1 MEGATSWVSGLPR
14 EGAGQEWRA
23 LDPSVGCF
31 LLQPWTLD
39 WFSLLPFLTSS
50 YGPPSHVI
58 DSYRIPYLL
67 FRICPEEKL
76 YLRLKREFIML

>member
-1 MEGATSWVSGLPR
+1 MEGATSWVSGLPW
-14 EGAGQEWRA
+14 EEAGQEWRA

-31 LLQPWTLD
+31 LLQPWTLGC
-39 WFSLLPFLTSS
+39 FSLLPFLTTS

-67 FRICPEEKL
+67 FTTSNV
-76 YLRLKREFIML
+76 LKRSCT